1 MLAEEPGIRDMG
13 GPLLHV
19 GMLAYPLL
27 LGAYPLLLEEVF
39 VGMSTWAVLMA
50 HPRSRQRLLGG
61 GHHRDLLRL
70 ALLLTLPRRL
80 AGEKG

>member
-1 MLAEEPGIRDMG
+1 MLAEEPGIRNKG

-19 GMLAYPLL
+19 GMLAYT
-27 LGAYPLLLEEVF
+27 LLLEEVL